1 MIVFIYKWRK
11 KWRFPHISAP
21 LITVTAATPASPLWM
36 TGNSVSIYWLQCGKR
51 LVFYIYMAQ
60 KEALFA
66 PGAPLDHAL
75 QRFQL
80 RHRRGDDR
88 LLCGFCQNIRSEVC
102 LGKPNRA
109 HFRLSFRR

>member
-51 LVFYIYMAQ
+51 ETFSQ
-60 KEALFA
+60 
-66 PGAPLDHAL
+66 
-75 QRFQL
+75 
-80 RHRRGDDR
+80 DR
-88 LLCGFCQNIRSEVC
+88 LGIKRFRGEAEIWGVFPTCEKRVHSFLGGFPMFVPS
-102 LGKPNRA
+102 
-109 HFRLSFRR
+109 LSW